1 MELTLGKRI
10 SQNRK
15 RLKLTQDQLAEQLG
29 VTAQAVSKWEN
40 DQSCP
45 DITILPRLAEIF
57 GTTTDELL
65 GYATKQAVSTAE
77 VVDDEASDGFRV
89 QNGNWQFR
97 WDSGRR
103 SALGFAILVIAVG
116 ALYMASQLLS
126 WQLSLWDIL
135 WPTAIL
141 VFGFCGITRSFSFFR
156 IGCVLF
162 GGYTLADA
170 LFQFPFEPEG
180 KLIWAILII
189 LFGISLLADAMKKSR
204 TPRFSFHIPSKQEK
218 RQNYVRDG
226 DIFTYSSSFGEC
238 TQLVVMDTLRY
249 GDISVSFGE
258 YILDLTKVV
267 SVTDDCRIDA
277 AGSFGELTMIV
288 PKKFRVVTE
297 HSTAFAQVDIIGAPN
312 DTPEGQITLTGSIS
326 FGELTIE
333 YV

>member
-1 MELTLGKRI
+1 MDNTLGNRI

-40 DQSCP
+40 NQSCP

-57 GTTTDELL
+57 GVTTDELL
-65 GYATKQAVSTAE
+65 GHNTAQSVRPAE
-77 VVDDEASDGFRV
+77 VVNEGNESFHARK
-89 QNGNWQFR
+89 GNWQFQ

-103 SALGFAILVIAVG
+103 SALEFAILVIAVG
-116 ALYMASQLLS
+116 ALYLASQLLS

-141 VFGFCGITRSFSFFR
+141 VFGLGGITKSFSFFR

-170 LFQFPFEPEG
+170 LFRFPFDLEG
-180 KLIWAILII
+180 NLIWAVLII
-189 LFGISLLADAMKKSR
+189 LFGFSLLADAVKKAKK
-204 TPRFSFHIPSKQEK
+204 PRFSIHIPSAKGN
-218 RQNYVRDG
+218 RYDYVCDG
-226 DIFTYSSSFGEC
+226 DCFTYTSSFGEYE
-238 TQLVVMDTLRY
+238 QPVIMDSLRH
-249 GDISVSFGE
+249 GDISVSFGD
-258 YILDLTKVV
+258 YTVDLTKVS
-267 SVTDDCRIDA
+267 SVADDCSIDIT
-277 AGSFGELTMIV
+277 GSFGELNLTV
-288 PKKFRVVTE
+288 PKKYQVIPE
-297 HSTAFAQVDIIGAPN
+297 LSTGFAEVDTTGAP
-312 DTPEGQITLTGSIS
+312 DAEPEGQITLTGSIS